1 MVSESVSETTVTI
14 VIPIKWPTNGIKPQ
28 IKTTIASGPGYGMP
42 IIKPMI
48 KINTAARA
56 AIIACPP
63 TKEPILPTIALVNLE
78 TRSRLVAGTN
88 LRPIFITWGSEAR
101 K

>member
-1 MVSESVSETTVTI
+1 MD
-14 VIPIKWPTNGIKPQ
+14 IPIKWPTNGIKPQ

-42 IIKPMI
+42 IIKPII
-48 KINTAARA
+48 KIKVAARA

-63 TKEPILPTIALVNLE
+63 TKEPILATMALVNLE

-88 LRPIFITWGSEAR
+88 LRAIFITCGRDAR